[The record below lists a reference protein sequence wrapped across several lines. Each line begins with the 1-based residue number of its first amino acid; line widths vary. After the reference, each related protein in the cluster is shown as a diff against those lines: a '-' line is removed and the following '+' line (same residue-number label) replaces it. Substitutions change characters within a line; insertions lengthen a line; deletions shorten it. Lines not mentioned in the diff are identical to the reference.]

1 MNFRFS
7 IEAGLLARGTM
18 RSMLREAARDIEF
31 AYSQARVHVS
41 EDKSL
46 LDSVFHFQAMDLPN
60 EAEMPIKHWYN
71 GLMNKIDNYNN
82 IPNGWG
88 I

>member
-18 RSMLREAARDIEF
+18 RSVLREAARDIEF
-31 AYSQARVHVS
+31 AYSQARVYVS

-46 LDSVFHFQAMDLPN
+46 LDSVFHFQATDLPD
-60 EAEMPIKHWYN
+60 EAKAPIEHWYN
-71 GLMNKIDNYNN
+71 GLMGKIDDYNV
-82 IPNGWG
+82 PNGFG